1 MENLTHYCHH
11 AKYCNQLQT
20 FIEKLHN
27 VRFYTY
33 LDSPHPFTNRKILLK
48 NQYIIMSKKILNYV
62 LERLIETNS
71 VLKNITYLS
80 NDNAS
85 IFSYQ
90 EQKLSK
96 IG

>member
-1 MENLTHYCHH
+1 M
-11 AKYCNQLQT
+11 
-20 FIEKLHN
+20 
-27 VRFYTY
+27 
-33 LDSPHPFTNRKILLK
+33 
-48 NQYIIMSKKILNYV
+48 LNYV

-90 EQKLSK
+90 EQKIIKNWINAVPNHAIARKPGISNGTVYSHKRHITEK
-96 IG
+96 IFVNNRIQLFFVYNVFKYIYSND